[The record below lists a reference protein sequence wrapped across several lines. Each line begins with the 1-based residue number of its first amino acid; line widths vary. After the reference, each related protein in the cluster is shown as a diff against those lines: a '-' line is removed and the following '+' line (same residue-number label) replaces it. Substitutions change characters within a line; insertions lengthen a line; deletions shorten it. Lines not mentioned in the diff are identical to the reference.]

1 MGGHIVM
8 DTVPG
13 EGTSA
18 HVVLP
23 FAFSEAGIGRQ
34 DAAAGRPGPSLSSLK
49 ILLVED
55 DSSNRF
61 FTEKLLEKAGAHTTT
76 ASDGREALEHW
87 KAGDF
92 DCILMDIQMPV
103 MDGVETT
110 RAIRNSMDSGVRTD
124 IPIIALTSYAMA
136 GDRERFLS
144 AGMDAYLGKPVRMED
159 LEAAIT
165 RFCKRHPDT
174 E

>member
-1 MGGHIVM
+1 
-8 DTVPG
+8 
-13 EGTSA
+13 
-18 HVVLP
+18 
-23 FAFSEAGIGRQ
+23 
-34 DAAAGRPGPSLSSLK
+34 
-49 ILLVED
+49 
-55 DSSNRF
+55 
-61 FTEKLLEKAGAHTTT
+61 
-76 ASDGREALEHW
+76 
-87 KAGDF
+87 
-92 DCILMDIQMPV
+92 MPV

-110 RAIRNSMDSGVRTD
+110 RAIRNSKDSGARTD